1 MESGEVTKTALKSV
15 ADKARVPLSKA
26 AIEVIKSGEVMQIAS
41 SLLQRWL
48 KLLFLRRLLLKAKR
62 LCAV

>member
-26 AIEVIKSGEVMQIAS
+26 ATEVIKSGEGMQIAS